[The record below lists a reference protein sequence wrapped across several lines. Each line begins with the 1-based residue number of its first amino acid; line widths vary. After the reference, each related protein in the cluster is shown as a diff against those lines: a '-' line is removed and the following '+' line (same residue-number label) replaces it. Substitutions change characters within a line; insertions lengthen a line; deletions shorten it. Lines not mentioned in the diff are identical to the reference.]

1 MKYKT
6 SFLCLI
12 LYIITVTIFSVANAD
27 SGNNT
32 QINVSSV
39 NKIIINK
46 LVPVTNVSISGNN
59 VDGES
64 AGNGSNA
71 GGNGNI
77 AGAAPLSVSS
87 PFKCNTLASSG
98 NAADDGR
105 RAYNRLNCVS
115 CHGQDGSGGMGPNIK
130 GAGSDVAEAVYGEG
144 AMPSFA
150 GFLCPNDI
158 IDLEAYL
165 GNTTKIVKYLDWDVY
180 NEKIQDSYI
189 APKPVGVVAGP

>member
-39 NKIIINK
+39 NKIISNK
-46 LVPVTNVSISGNN
+46 RVPVTNVSISSNN
-59 VDGES
+59 IDGEN

-71 GGNGNI
+71 G
-77 AGAAPLSVSS
+77 AAPLSVNS

-130 GAGSDVAEAVYGEG
+130 GAGGDVAEAVYGEG

-165 GNTTKIVKYLDWDVY
+165 GNTTKIVKYLDWDDY
-180 NEKIQDSYI
+180 NEKIQDGYI
-189 APKPVGVVAGP
+189 APKPVGVIAGP